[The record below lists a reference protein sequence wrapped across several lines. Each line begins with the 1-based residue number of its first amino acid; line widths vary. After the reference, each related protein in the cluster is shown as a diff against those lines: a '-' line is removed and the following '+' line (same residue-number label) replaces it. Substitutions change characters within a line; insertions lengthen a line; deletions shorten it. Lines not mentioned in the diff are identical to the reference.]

1 MKKVIT
7 LALALVMVLAM
18 MVPCFAALTEA
29 DGVWTSEGNDQA
41 VWTDGITSKHFKI
54 AGDFTDLNNGMNGF
68 CGFLLTEDGSEQK
81 GICFGISGEE
91 AGPGF
96 GWTSWCKWWG
106 VSAWDAATE
115 YTPSADRFAHIE
127 IEVIVTDDDTVL
139 KSSCND
145 RTLEDVSLKALIES
159 GDKYAGLEIF
169 KINQIVLYEKI
180 TGGQVKNLV
189 FTDLEEKEPETTDPG
204 TGTEP
209 KPTGTAAIVVSMV
222 ALVSLAAVTVVAK
235 KRH

>member
-7 LALALVMVLAM
+7 LALALVMVFAM

-41 VWTDGITSKHFKI
+41 VWMTGVTSKHFKVE
-54 AGDFTDLNNGMNGF
+54 GDFNDVNNGMNG
-68 CGFLLTEDGSEQK
+68 CVGFFIGSMPEDAPFDEHY
-81 GICFGISGEE
+81 GICLFATGTGNMGYT
-91 AGPGF
+91 AY
-96 GWTSWCKWWG
+96 CKWWSLAPSG
-106 VSAWDAATE
+106 
-115 YTPSADRFAHIE
+115 YTVAEGEGLDRFAHIE
-127 IEVIVTDDDTVL
+127 VEWEATDDNVIVTFT
-139 KSSCND
+139 CND
-145 RTLEDVSLKALIES
+145 KTVTFNNAEKYPDEALLEAKS
-159 GDKYAGLEIF
+159 
-169 KINQIVLYEKI
+169 IVITEKI
-180 TGGQVKNLV
+180 TGGQVKNLK
-189 FTDLEEKEPETTDPG
+189 FTDLEEPETTDPG

>member
-41 VWTDGITSKHFKI
+41 HWMDGVTSKHFKVE
-54 AGDFTDLNNGMNGF
+54 GDFNDVNNGMNG
-68 CGFLLTEDGSEQK
+68 CVGFMIGTFPEDKAFDEHSA
-81 GICFGISGEE
+81 ICLFATGTANMGYT
-91 AGPGF
+91 AY
-96 GWTSWCKWWG
+96 CKWWSLAPAPYT
-106 VSAWDAATE
+106 VSEGEAL
-115 YTPSADRFAHIE
+115 DRFCHIVVE
-127 IEVIVTDDDTVL
+127 WEATDDNVIVTFT
-139 KSSCND
+139 CND
-145 RTLEDVSLKALIES
+145 KTVTFNNAEKYPDEALLVANS
-159 GDKYAGLEIF
+159 
-169 KINQIVLYEKI
+169 IVITEKI
-180 TGGQVKNLV
+180 TGGQVKNLK
-189 FTDLEEKEPETTDPG
+189 FTDLEEKEPVVEPG
-204 TGTEP
+204 TEDP